1 MWANHTSHIR
11 FVWFFNIR
19 NMHLGGATMEHTYS
33 RGEIYYAHLTGTI
46 GSEQNGYRP
55 VVIIQN
61 DVGNRFSPTVIVAPI
76 SSKVGIKAKLP
87 THCYIGDELLSCPS
101 IVMAEQLR
109 TIDKNRL
116 TSYVGRL
123 SVDEMVKLN
132 SALLVSLGLPLTK
145 EA

>member
-1 MWANHTSHIR
+1 
-11 FVWFFNIR
+11 
-19 NMHLGGATMEHTYS
+19 MEHIYS

-101 IVMAEQLR
+101 IVMAEQIR
-109 TIDKNRL
+109 TIDKSRL
-116 TSYVGRL
+116 HEYVGIL
-123 SVDEMVKLN
+123 SADEMVKLN
-132 SALLVSLGLPLTK
+132 SALAVSLGLPLTK

>member
-1 MWANHTSHIR
+1 
-11 FVWFFNIR
+11 
-19 NMHLGGATMEHTYS
+19 MEHTYS

-87 THCYIGDELLSCPS
+87 THCYIGEELLSCPS
-101 IVMAEQLR
+101 IIMTEQLR
-109 TIDKNRL
+109 TLDKKRL
-116 TSYVGRL
+116 ASYVGRL
-123 SVDEMVKLN
+123 NAEEIAKLN
-132 SALLVSLGLPLTK
+132 WTLAVSLALI
-145 EA
+145 

>member
-1 MWANHTSHIR
+1 
-11 FVWFFNIR
+11 
-19 NMHLGGATMEHTYS
+19 MEHTYS
-33 RGEIYYAHLTGTI
+33 RGEIYYARLTGTI

-87 THCYIGDELLSCPS
+87 THCFIGEKLLSCPS
-101 IVMAEQLR
+101 IIMAEQLR

-123 SVDEMVKLN
+123 SADDMEKLN
-132 SALLVSLGLPLTK
+132 SALAVSLGLPLTK